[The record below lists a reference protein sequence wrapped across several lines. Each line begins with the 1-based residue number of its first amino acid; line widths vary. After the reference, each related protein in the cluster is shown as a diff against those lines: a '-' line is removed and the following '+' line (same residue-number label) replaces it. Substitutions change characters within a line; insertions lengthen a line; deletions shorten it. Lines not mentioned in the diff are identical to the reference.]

1 MQNLAGQKA
10 QSVKALAANLDDLSS
25 IPETHVVELK
35 NQLLEVA
42 L

>member
-25 IPETHVVELK
+25 I
-35 NQLLEVA
+35 LEPHMMRDEN
-42 L
+42 